1 MLTYY
6 QIIIILLLTII
17 ITHYDS
23 PTPKY
28 KQYNALNGYKHK
40 SSELLFVKDGSDRWI
55 VGLQVLN
62 DPNFAE
68 IHDALNELERIEYTP
83 FSEEEL

>member
-1 MLTYY
+1 MIVLHPN
-6 QIIIILLLTII
+6 IE
-17 ITHYDS
+17 
-23 PTPKY
+23 
-28 KQYNALNGYKHK
+28 QYNALNGYRYK

-68 IHDALNELERIEYTP
+68 IRNDLEQLERIEYTP
-83 FSEEEL
+83 FNEETI